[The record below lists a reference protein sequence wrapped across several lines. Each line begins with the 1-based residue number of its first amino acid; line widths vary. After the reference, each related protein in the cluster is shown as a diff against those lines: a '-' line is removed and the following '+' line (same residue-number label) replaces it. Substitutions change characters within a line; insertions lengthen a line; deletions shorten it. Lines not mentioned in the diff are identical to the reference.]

1 MTAPHLDLSTLSIH
15 PLTDEL
21 EVERWSDLMR
31 RHHPQGW
38 RGMVGEQIRYVVV
51 DERGRWVACLG
62 WCAAAQRLADRER
75 WIGWTPAQQRQR
87 LHLVANNTRFLVLPE
102 FSGCA
107 NLASRVLGMN
117 TRRLSADWHERYGHP
132 IWLAETFVEQD
143 RLGSCYRACG
153 WQEVGETKGFRR
165 TRDGGYRQHGI
176 VKRYFVRPL
185 IKRAANRLS
194 RRAPL
199 PEDRPLPRLEP
210 SAQPLLPADDSDA
223 PGLLQL
229 IEQEVVDSRKRGGR
243 RYKLSTILG
252 ILILGILAGETT
264 CAGIARWAT
273 MMPNHLRRK
282 LGCIMRARGQVS
294 VPTVNTFRYVLQDLD
309 PGQLEHLIRRW
320 CEITGLN
327 LERTTIAIDGKVLRG
342 SATDESP
349 ACAQLNIYDTQR
361 DLPLGQRAIP
371 EKTSEVTAI
380 RDLIEDYDITD
391 RIVTLD
397 AAHTNRATMSL
408 LVEKG
413 GSRYARSKTTRLTF
427 SSGSKQ
433 PSSQQA

>member
-1 MTAPHLDLSTLSIH
+1 MAAPLLDFSTLDIH

-21 EVERWSDLMR
+21 EVERWSDFMR
-31 RHHPQGW
+31 RYHPQGW

-62 WCAAAQRLADRER
+62 WCAAAQRLSDRER

-87 LHLVANNTRFLVLPE
+87 LHLVANNTRFLILPE
-102 FSGCA
+102 FEGCA

-117 TRRLSADWHERYGHP
+117 ARRLSADWQERYGHP

-153 WQEVGETKGFRR
+153 WLEVGETKGFRR
-165 TRDGGYRQHGI
+165 TRAGGYRQHGI
-176 VKRYFVRPL
+176 VKRYFVRPI
-185 IKRAANRLS
+185 IKRAVDRLS

-199 PEDRPLPRLEP
+199 AEDRPLPRLEP
-210 SAQPLLPADDSDA
+210 GAQPLLPGGDSDA
-223 PGLLQL
+223 PGLLQV
-229 IEQEVVDSRKRGGR
+229 IEEEITDCRQHGGQ
-243 RYKLSTILG
+243 RYRLSTILG

-273 MMPNHLRRK
+273 GMPDHLRRK
-282 LGCIMRARGQVS
+282 LGCILRSGGRRP
-294 VPTVNTFRYVLQDLD
+294 VPTVNTFRYVLQDLE
-309 PGQLEHLIRRW
+309 PGQLERLIRRW

-327 LERTTIAIDGKVLRG
+327 LARTTIAIDGKVLRG
-342 SATDESP
+342 SATDETP
-349 ACAQLNIYDTQR
+349 ARAQLNIYDTQR

-391 RIVTLD
+391 RIVTID
-397 AAHTNRATMSL
+397 AAHTNRATMTL

-413 GSRYARSKTTRLTF
+413 GSRFVRSKTTRLSFT
-427 SSGSKQ
+427 SGSRT
-433 PSSQQA
+433 PSSRPA